1 MSMNLRVITSD
12 WREKFPIS
20 CKACSRRARELCC
33 GMFVEYMKL
42 FEPLE
47 KAFAANHSAWPP
59 PGPVLE
65 RAREGA
71 VVGKTQKISDF
82 TKTHAAL
89 EILKSQFFPQLTQDI
104 GEGRPFFL

>member
-1 MSMNLRVITSD
+1 MRISD
-12 WREKFPIS
+12 WS
-20 CKACSRRARELCC
+20 SDVCSSDL
-33 GMFVEYMKL
+33 
-42 FEPLE
+42 

-59 PGPVLE
+59 PGPLLE

-89 EILKSQFFPQLTQDI
+89 EILKSQFFQQLTQDI
-104 GEGRPFFL
+104 GEGRPFFLYPAQPRDRTRVGLGKSLSVRVDLGCRRII